1 MEISHA
7 YLMALTFLISF
18 AITRIFK
25 AAIEKQKQK
34 NLKNINIVNPIGGT
48 VGLEFSDDTELA
60 HTILACISDN

>member
-1 MEISHA
+1 MTLFVKTPKRTLEISGA

-34 NLKNINIVNPIGGT
+34 NLKNIKY
-48 VGLEFSDDTELA
+48 S
-60 HTILACISDN
+60 